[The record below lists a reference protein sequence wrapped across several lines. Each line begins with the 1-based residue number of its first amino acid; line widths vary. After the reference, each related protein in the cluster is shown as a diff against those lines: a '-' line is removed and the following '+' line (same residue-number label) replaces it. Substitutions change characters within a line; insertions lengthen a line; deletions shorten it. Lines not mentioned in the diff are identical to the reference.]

1 VAYRELQGCEAYCV
15 TGSWNVCNKLTNS
28 TAAFDCELCPDPCQT
43 AVWNRNQLK
52 CHIGQCSYTNLQS
65 VAQVS
70 KVSKRSHSSIR
81 DRSDIQCVTCA
92 RDGGSVTVNGTAV
105 SFDTFMNGMLTL
117 YFVST

>member
-1 VAYRELQGCEAYCV
+1 MAR
-15 TGSWNVCNKLTNS
+15 
-28 TAAFDCELCPDPCQT
+28 DPCQT